1 MVKPIP
7 TPYNSQKNRDLIVG
21 SNVSN
26 LMEYNNYKDGDG
38 GGGNMNNDYVTHPE
52 LKVSESKTQA
62 ELEKLNTKIDAK
74 FEVINHRLDNLEKN
88 IPMIIENALLKEREY
103 QTNQQ
108 KENRRFFWGTIII
121 GGISAIA
128 GVVSILV
135 SLL

>member
-1 MVKPIP
+1 
-7 TPYNSQKNRDLIVG
+7 
-21 SNVSN
+21 
-26 LMEYNNYKDGDG
+26 
-38 GGGNMNNDYVTHPE
+38 MNNDYVTHPE
-52 LKVSESKTQA
+52 LKVSESKTQD
-62 ELEKLNTKIDAK
+62 ELEKLNTKLDAK

-88 IPMIIENALLKEREY
+88 IPMMIENALLKEREY

>member
-1 MVKPIP
+1 
-7 TPYNSQKNRDLIVG
+7 
-21 SNVSN
+21 
-26 LMEYNNYKDGDG
+26 
-38 GGGNMNNDYVTHPE
+38 
-52 LKVSESKTQA
+52 
-62 ELEKLNTKIDAK
+62 
-74 FEVINHRLDNLEKN
+74 
-88 IPMIIENALLKEREY
+88 MIIENILLKEREY